1 MLKSSKHNHNGPG
14 APMNRNELRKADI
27 NLMVVFEALMQERN
41 LTRAAEKLFVA
52 QPTVSAALAR
62 LRAMFNDPLL
72 IRVGNRMEPSAR
84 AQEVIKHLTPA
95 LDAMSVALSLTHDF
109 DPLSSKMTFRIGL
122 SDDVESGLLPPL
134 LRALRVEAPN
144 VVVVVQH
151 VDYWRIPDLLAAG
164 DVTVGISQTRGLPAN
179 AKRKVLRSMQARVVR
194 ADKSTRALTLDEFC
208 ARPHVQVSPT
218 ANTHGVVDD
227 WLKELGRER
236 QVVLSVPQFS
246 TLPAI
251 LAGTE
256 LLACC
261 PDYAAQGMERWGN
274 LQAEQLP
281 FAATALE
288 LAMVWLSTT
297 DNDPAERWLRGRL
310 EHYMGGMA

>member
-1 MLKSSKHNHNGPG
+1 
-14 APMNRNELRKADI
+14 MNRNELRKADI

-41 LTRAAEKLFVA
+41 LTRPAEKLFIA

-84 AQEVIKHLTPA
+84 AEEVIKYLTPA
-95 LDAMSVALSLTHDF
+95 LDAMSIALSLSHDF
-109 DPLSSKMTFRIGL
+109 DPATSNMTFRIGL

-179 AKRKVLRSMQARVVR
+179 AKRKVLRTLQGRVVR
-194 ADKSTRALTLDEFC
+194 ADKSATPLTLDEFC

-218 ANTHGVVDD
+218 ANTQGVVDD
-227 WLKELGRER
+227 WLKEIGRER
-236 QVVLSVPQFS
+236 KVVLSVPQFS
-246 TLPAI
+246 SLPAI
-251 LAGTE
+251 LADTD

-261 PDYAAQGMERWGN
+261 PDYAAHGMERWGN
-274 LQAEQLP
+274 LQAEALP
-281 FAATALE
+281 FEAAALE

-297 DNDPAERWLRGRL
+297 DSDPAERWLRSRL
-310 EHYMGGMA
+310 EQYMGGEREVAIGL

>member
-1 MLKSSKHNHNGPG
+1 
-14 APMNRNELRKADI
+14 MNRNELRKADI

-41 LTRAAEKLFVA
+41 LTRAAEKLFIA

-84 AQEVIKHLTPA
+84 AEEVIKYLTPA
-95 LDAMSVALSLTHDF
+95 LDAMSIALSLSHDF
-109 DPLSSKMTFRIGL
+109 DPATSNMTFRIGL

-179 AKRKVLRSMQARVVR
+179 AKRKVLRTMQGRVVR
-194 ADKSTRALTLDEFC
+194 ADKSATPLTLDEFC

-227 WLKELGRER
+227 WLKEIGRER
-236 QVVLSVPQFS
+236 KVVLSVPQFS
-246 TLPAI
+246 SLPAI
-251 LAGTE
+251 LAGTD

-274 LQAEQLP
+274 LQAEVLP
-281 FAATALE
+281 FEAAALE

-297 DNDPAERWLRGRL
+297 DSDPAERWLRSRL
-310 EHYMGGMA
+310 EQYMGGEREVAIGL

>member
-1 MLKSSKHNHNGPG
+1 
-14 APMNRNELRKADI
+14 MNRNELRKADI

-41 LTRAAEKLFVA
+41 LTRAAEKLFIA

-84 AQEVIKHLTPA
+84 AEEVIKHLTPA
-95 LDAMSVALSLTHDF
+95 LDAMSIALSLSHDF
-109 DPLSSKMTFRIGL
+109 DPATSNMTFRIGL

-164 DVTVGISQTRGLPAN
+164 DVTVGISQTKGLPAN
-179 AKRKVLRSMQARVVR
+179 AKRKVLRSMQGRVVR
-194 ADKSTRALTLDEFC
+194 ADKSATPLTLDEFC
-208 ARPHVQVSPT
+208 TRPHVQVSPT
-218 ANTHGVVDD
+218 ANTQGVVDD
-227 WLKELGRER
+227 WLKEIGRER
-236 QVVLSVPQFS
+236 KVVLSVPQFS
-246 TLPAI
+246 SLPAI
-251 LAGTE
+251 LAGTD

-261 PDYAAQGMERWGN
+261 PDYAAHGMERWGN
-274 LQAEQLP
+274 LQAETLP
-281 FAATALE
+281 FKAAALE

-297 DNDPAERWLRGRL
+297 DSDPAERWLRSRL
-310 EHYMGGMA
+310 EHYMGGERQVAIGC